1 MRRVIMTTDKDISV
15 KYQNELNL
23 VTLKNFNAKE
33 MNLFFALCARMKD
46 KGLVNI
52 LVTFEELKDL
62 SDYKMTATKAFLK
75 DLDNL
80 YTKMLQLTYRQQL
93 DDLGSYRKF
102 VLFNSFEVN
111 VPDKTVEVSIN
122 PKLEGILN
130 GLTSEFSKFELS
142 AFTSIRSTYAKT
154 LFRLL
159 IQYRSTGYYIVSIE
173 KFRILLDIPAGYRMS
188 EIDRIVIKPALR
200 ELENYFNTLKLS
212 KIKAK
217 KGNKIAKLEFS
228 FNGLKNDLPTVSLD
242 NWLNGE

>member
-1 MRRVIMTTDKDISV
+1 MTTDKDIIV

-200 ELENYFNTLKLS
+200 ELENYFIDLKIS

-217 KGNKIAKLEFS
+217 KGNKIAKLEFI

>member
-1 MRRVIMTTDKDISV
+1 
-15 KYQNELNL
+15 
-23 VTLKNFNAKE
+23 LKNFNAKE

-80 YTKMLQLTYRQQL
+80 YTKMLQLTYRQQI

-200 ELENYFNTLKLS
+200 ELENYFIDLKIS

-217 KGNKIAKLEFS
+217 KGNKIAKLEFI

>member
-1 MRRVIMTTDKDISV
+1 MRRLIMTTDKDIIV

-80 YTKMLQLTYRQQL
+80 YTKMLQLTYRQQI

-200 ELENYFNTLKLS
+200 ELENYFIDLKIS

-217 KGNKIAKLEFS
+217 KGNKIAKLEFI

>member
-1 MRRVIMTTDKDISV
+1 MTTDKDIIV

-80 YTKMLQLTYRQQL
+80 YTKMLQLTYRQQI

-200 ELENYFNTLKLS
+200 ELENYFIDLKIS

-217 KGNKIAKLEFS
+217 KGNKIAKLEFI